1 MTEGFRKENLN
12 ITLDFDALGNLMKK
26 YKKLKK
32 YQRSSLFAIKTLD
45 GTETIISSLIQETKE
60 DPP

>member
-32 YQRSSLFAIKTLD
+32 YQRSSIFAIKTLD